1 MERSGSEYNL
11 ITRNCLQ
18 QTLEAFMA
26 SDQRFKF
33 VSYGLVNGVV
43 PNEAVRRVAMIPSQK
58 EKTPWKL
65 IIISMFRY
73 SKTDSAAASI
83 SLRTRK
89 PISGGRSEPPIAVE
103 GKAFS
108 SQQQRSGWS
117 SWQSWSCCSRVIIRE
132 KGERNKRLPMQVNA
146 IVHLLQV
153 HPEKAIRSNNIW
165 AGICAMIGALQ
176 IKWIIYFGQ
185 DW

>member
-1 MERSGSEYNL
+1 MNVSSLAGTPKTNRQVVH
-11 ITRNCLQ
+11 LQ
-18 QTLEAFMA
+18 QTRFFFPMIFLLGEEAIPKRIGYTG
-26 SDQRFKF
+26 SWPKTGTIH
-33 VSYGLVNGVV
+33 GLVNGVV

-65 IIISMFRY
+65 IIISMFSY

-108 SQQQRSGWS
+108 SQQRRNDWS
-117 SWQSWSCCSRVIIRE
+117 S
-132 KGERNKRLPMQVNA
+132 
-146 IVHLLQV
+146 
-153 HPEKAIRSNNIW
+153 
-165 AGICAMIGALQ
+165 
-176 IKWIIYFGQ
+176 
-185 DW
+185 

>member
-1 MERSGSEYNL
+1 MKIATDGHSLSDVEDIQTVLKNAGGDPGNRAEKITDAYYFKGDYTNTYEKVKEMERSGSEYNL

-65 IIISMFRY
+65 IFVAMF
-73 SKTDSAAASI
+73 
-83 SLRTRK
+83 SL
-89 PISGGRSEPPIAVE
+89 
-103 GKAFS
+103 
-108 SQQQRSGWS
+108 
-117 SWQSWSCCSRVIIRE
+117 
-132 KGERNKRLPMQVNA
+132 
-146 IVHLLQV
+146 
-153 HPEKAIRSNNIW
+153 
-165 AGICAMIGALQ
+165 
-176 IKWIIYFGQ
+176 
-185 DW
+185 

>member
-1 MERSGSEYNL
+1 MRHQWDIPDLWYKIRMKNGFSSIGDLIAKHSPWASLRGTSNGCYVEKIETNGRSLSDVDDIQTVLKKAGGKAGDRAEKITDAYYFKGDYTNTYEKVMEMQADSSDYNL

-65 IIISMFRY
+65 IFVAMF
-73 SKTDSAAASI
+73 
-83 SLRTRK
+83 SL
-89 PISGGRSEPPIAVE
+89 
-103 GKAFS
+103 
-108 SQQQRSGWS
+108 
-117 SWQSWSCCSRVIIRE
+117 
-132 KGERNKRLPMQVNA
+132 
-146 IVHLLQV
+146 
-153 HPEKAIRSNNIW
+153 
-165 AGICAMIGALQ
+165 
-176 IKWIIYFGQ
+176 
-185 DW
+185 